1 MTSICPMTQKKKTPS
16 KKKPVAAKKV
26 APKKAAPKKK
36 AVQEKLADIP
46 TPTQS
51 DLKEFQT
58 VVEEL
63 KDVRNAIVK
72 TSFFGRLTKW
82 FRS

>member
-1 MTSICPMTQKKKTPS
+1 MTQKKKAPN
-16 KKKPVAAKKV
+16 KKKPATAKKA

-36 AVQEKLADIP
+36 PVQEKLAEIP

-51 DLKEFQT
+51 DLKEFQA

-63 KDVRNAIVK
+63 KDVRNAIAK

>member
-1 MTSICPMTQKKKTPS
+1 MTQKKKAPN
-16 KKKPVAAKKV
+16 KKKPVAAKKA

-36 AVQEKLADIP
+36 PVQEKLAEIP

-51 DLKEFQT
+51 DLKEFQA

-63 KDVRNAIVK
+63 KDVRNAITK

>member
-1 MTSICPMTQKKKTPS
+1 MTQKKKAPN
-16 KKKPVAAKKV
+16 KKKPATAKKA

-36 AVQEKLADIP
+36 PVQEKLAEIP

-51 DLKEFQT
+51 DLKEFQA

>member
-1 MTSICPMTQKKKTPS
+1 MTQKKKTPN
-16 KKKPVAAKKV
+16 KKAATAKKA

-36 AVQEKLADIP
+36 PVQEKLAEIP
-46 TPTQS
+46 KPTQQ
-51 DLKEFQT
+51 DVKEFQV

-63 KDVRNAIVK
+63 KDVRDAIAK
-72 TSFFGRLTKW
+72 TSFFGKLTKW